1 MRSSP
6 AVLARARWRAAED
19 RLYPS
24 LLNDPSAYQR
34 GIAAVH
40 AVLAQLRRRGHDV
53 SDLLEL
59 EEQADQLL
67 ATACPGGIP
76 LPADLLVAVAC
87 GMRDRE
93 LSAERESRRRDAA
106 IDAARSAGDAWAVLE
121 GPDDPAELTE
131 GGRWVAV
138 HLDTG
143 TVIEAGIDPWARE
156 RPFGI
161 GVLPGEPVA
170 LAERGEWLAE
180 IARLQQGYE
189 QQ

>member
-1 MRSSP
+1 MTSSP

-24 LLNDPSAYQR
+24 LLNDPTAYQR
-34 GIAAVH
+34 GIAAVQ
-40 AVLAQLRRRGHDV
+40 AVLGELRRRGHDV

-59 EEQADQLL
+59 EERADELL

-93 LSAERESRRRDAA
+93 LSAERVARRRAA
-106 IDAARSAGDAWAVLE
+106 AVDAARSAGSAWAVLD
-121 GPDDPAELTE
+121 GPEDPAEVTE
-131 GGRWVAV
+131 GRWVAV
-138 HLDTG
+138 HVDTG
-143 TVIEAGIDPWARE
+143 TVIEAAIDPWARG
-156 RPFGI
+156 RPYGI
-161 GVLPGEPVA
+161 SVVPGEVGSFA
-170 LAERGEWLAE
+170 DRDAWQSE
-180 IARLQQGYE
+180 IARLQQSLE

>member
-1 MRSSP
+1 LTSSP
-6 AVLARARWRAAED
+6 AVMARARWRAAED

-34 GIAAVH
+34 GISAVQ
-40 AVLAQLRRRGHDV
+40 AVLGELRRRGRDV

-59 EEQADQLL
+59 EQRADELL
-67 ATACPGGIP
+67 AAACPGGIP

-93 LSAERESRRRDAA
+93 LSADRESRRRDAA
-106 IDAARSAGDAWAVLE
+106 IDAARSAGSAWAVLE

-131 GGRWVAV
+131 GRWVAV
-138 HLDTG
+138 HLDSG
-143 TVIEAGIDPWARE
+143 TVIEAGIDPWARG
-156 RPFGI
+156 RPYGI
-161 GVLPGEPVA
+161 SVLPGEPVA
-170 LAERGEWLAE
+170 LAERGDWLAE
-180 IARLQQGYE
+180 IARLQQDHE

>member
-1 MRSSP
+1 VTSSP
-6 AVLARARWRAAED
+6 AVMARARWRAAED

-34 GIAAVH
+34 GLAAVQ
-40 AVLAQLRRRGHDV
+40 AVLGELRRRGHDV

-59 EEQADQLL
+59 ESRADELL
-67 ATACPGGIP
+67 ATACPRGVP

-93 LSAERESRRRDAA
+93 LSADREARRRDAA
-106 IDAARSAGDAWAVLE
+106 VDAARSAGRAWAVLD

-131 GGRWVAV
+131 GRWAAV

-143 TVIEAGIDPWARE
+143 TVIEAAIDPWARAQAY
-156 RPFGI
+156 GI
-161 GVLPGEPVA
+161 SVSAGEA
-170 LAERGEWLAE
+170 ASFADRDAWLSE
-180 IARLQQGYE
+180 IGRLQQGYE